1 MALPAAAQE
10 KAILYSHYGFN
21 GLAMNP
27 AYSGSLEML
36 SIGLSHRSQWIG
48 FEGAPAYNIVS
59 LHTPLRNTKMGLGI
73 LVMNESMGLRK
84 NTGFYLNYAHRL
96 ELGPGKLAL
105 GLKAGVSAGS
115 YEQIDLGNDDY
126 IFNENTDDYLLPNFG
141 FGLYYYTNSFY
152 AGLSVP
158 MILGYEANVAG
169 EVIPYHDFSKYAY
182 YLTAGIKAR
191 IADNWKIHPAA
202 LLEYD
207 KGSGL
212 IADGGISLLYKDILR
227 VGASYRSK
235 GALIMIMDYKI
246 TYQLKVGFAYD
257 YGFKGINEYNRS
269 SVEVAIEYNFG
280 YRIKASN
287 PTIF

>member
-1 MALPAAAQE
+1 MVCSVGAQE
-10 KAILYSHYGFN
+10 KAILYSHHGFN

-27 AYSGSLEML
+27 AYSGSHEML

-48 FEGAPAYNIVS
+48 FEGAPAYNIVN
-59 LHTPLRNTKMGLGI
+59 LHTPLRNTQMGLGI
-73 LVMNESMGLRK
+73 LVMNESIGLRK

-96 ELGPGKLAL
+96 NLGPGKLAL

-115 YEQIDLGNDDY
+115 YEKIDLGNDDY
-126 IFNENTDDYLLPNFG
+126 IFNENTDNFMLPNFG
-141 FGLYYYTNSFY
+141 FGLYYYTTGFY

-158 MILGYEANVAG
+158 LILGYETNAAG
-169 EVIPYHDFSKYAY
+169 EVVPYHDFSKYAY
-182 YLTAGIKAR
+182 YFTTGVKAR
-191 IADNWKIHPAA
+191 LSDNWKIHPSA

-207 KGSGL
+207 QGSGL
-212 IADGGISLLYKDILR
+212 IADGGISFMYKDVLR
-227 VGASYRSK
+227 AGASYRNK
-235 GALIMIMDYKI
+235 GAIVMIMDYRI

-280 YRIKASN
+280 YRIRASN